1 MISVRTDQGGF
12 SLLELLVAISV
23 TTILL
28 MIASNFVI
36 TGTLSAN
43 VEYNRTVVQSNT
55 KSAVE
60 IVARS
65 IRSAKSVE
73 ATNSQ
78 PDPNPPV
85 TANPYSWSAAA
96 GNNATLILAVPARD
110 ASNSLL
116 YVDGLH
122 SNIYTNDV
130 IFYLDATTHRLYKRT
145 IANAVAGNAA
155 KTSCPP
161 ALATSSCPADTIIV
175 EDIAGLNTSYFDNA
189 NAAVLVPSGTESVG
203 YSVTETKVIGKRSY
217 SSSYTTITALRN
229 K

>member
-1 MISVRTDQGGF
+1 MIQVKINQGGF

-60 IVARS
+60 NVART

-85 TANPYSWSAAA
+85 TANPYSWSATA

-110 ASNSLL
+110 ASNNLM

-122 SNIYTNDV
+122 STIYTNDV
-130 IFYLDATTHRLYKRT
+130 IFYLDSTTHRLYRRT
-145 IANAVAGNAA
+145 IANSVADNAA

-161 ALATSSCPADTIIV
+161 AIASASCPADTIIV
-175 EDIAGLNTSYFDNA
+175 EDIAGLSTSYFDAANA
-189 NAAVLVPSGTESVG
+189 NVSVPSGTEAVG
-203 YSVTETKVIGKRSY
+203 YSVTETKIIGKRSY
-217 SSSYTTITALRN
+217 SSTYSTVTALRN
-229 K
+229 R